1 MDGDQINSSSN
12 HSVLQQLK
20 SRQQVNQFRQ
30 GKIEEEE
37 KMPENKRSKED
48 EEMDRI
54 DEAIM
59 NYRRDDQIKQYNDRR
74 FKDASGA
81 FADTDQMGPGQQPE
95 FVRKFDK
102 PEIDKK

>member
-1 MDGDQINSSSN
+1 
-12 HSVLQQLK
+12 
-20 SRQQVNQFRQ
+20 
-30 GKIEEEE
+30 
-37 KMPENKRSKED
+37 MPENKRSKED

-81 FADTDQMGPGQQPE
+81 FADTD
-95 FVRKFDK
+95 
-102 PEIDKK
+102 